1 MQKAEE
7 NHDILAKTHR
17 SRNLNL
23 LNMFSA
29 GVAAISKLTFKFAG
43 LLFHVQD

>member
-7 NHDILAKTHR
+7 SRDMLAKTHR
-17 SRNLNL
+17 SRYLNL

-29 GVAAISKLTFKFAG
+29 GLAAISTLIFKFAG
-43 LLFHVQD
+43 LLFHVQN